1 MIGAATIARLR
12 HWALSVWQFVWIRRT
27 IIVLLVGLSLLFL
40 ARAISDASSSSILLL
55 AEPGDIVVVLACS
68 VPYALLLTLLARSWA
83 LAPASLTPGI
93 GYRLA
98 VAVYG
103 PSILPKYIPGS
114 ILQYGSRQ
122 YLGQK
127 LGWSAVLVG
136 QASLLEIILHVLC
149 SGGVALALLLLSA
162 RNVPAVEGVWYIAA
176 ALSALCF
183 AAALLVVGRRLKRSV
198 VVLGAL
204 YQLAF
209 FSGVAGLAMIC
220 ALLFGVPAYR
230 LNLVG
235 GLFLLSWLVGFLVP
249 LVPGG
254 IGIREAAGVAML
266 SGTVGVEAALLILA
280 AMRIVSL
287 GGDVQMFVA
296 GIACQRSLR
305 LRDA

>member
-12 HWALSVWQFVWIRRT
+12 HWALPVWIRRT

-40 ARAISDASSSSILLL
+40 ALAISDASSSSILLL
-55 AEPGDIVVVLACS
+55 AEPGDIVVVLVCS

-176 ALSALCF
+176 ALSALGF

-287 GGDVQMFVA
+287 GGDVLMFVV
-296 GIACQRSLR
+296 GIACQRSLQ
-305 LRDA
+305 LPDA